1 MSQVQSLPRNQYLQE
16 LRATHVDQLGINV
29 AVAVFGPDG
38 KNLVEADINGM
49 WESEKVSLIAET
61 PMSYRLEVRVS
72 EKNAPKG
79 RYEVKVEEQR
89 AATERDK
96 SRVAAERLVA
106 EAMLLLYKQTAES
119 LRKAVE
125 KFSVSTN

>member
-1 MSQVQSLPRNQYLQE
+1 
-16 LRATHVDQLGINV
+16 
-29 AVAVFGPDG
+29 
-38 KNLVEADINGM
+38 M

-61 PMSYRLEVRVS
+61 PMSYRLEVRAS